1 MADISEQLYSVFGIP
16 PNTEPYLYAESDEYH
31 ITMED
36 INRAI
41 DSLPASA
48 RVNTTTLTDPG
59 LIETIF
65 EGIPKVGATLGETLA
80 GVVSPLMK
88 QLIIVLVIV
97 TIGLFVFSKIK
108 VKGLLGS

>member
-1 MADISEQLYSVFGIP
+1 MADISKQLESVFGIP

-41 DSLPASA
+41 DALPASA
-48 RVNTTTLTDPG
+48 RVNTGTFTDPG
-59 LIETIF
+59 LIESIF
-65 EGIPKVGATLGETLA
+65 EGIPKVGSALGETLA
-80 GVVSPLMK
+80 GVVSPMMK

-97 TIGLFVFSKIK
+97 VIGLFVFSKIK